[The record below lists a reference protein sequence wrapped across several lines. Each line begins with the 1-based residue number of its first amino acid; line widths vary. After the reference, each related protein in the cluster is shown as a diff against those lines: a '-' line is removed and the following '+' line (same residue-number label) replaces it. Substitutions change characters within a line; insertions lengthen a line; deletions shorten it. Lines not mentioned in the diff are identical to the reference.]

1 MINTLY
7 WNHIGVRLNCVK
19 SQDKESVKRKRAPTQ
34 WNLARVPLK
43 NKKNKNQ
50 RGCHFVRSRARDV
63 LNVVFESH
71 RSSAD
76 LLQVHTI
83 NNLDKRLR
91 TWLPT
96 ARMERYPCFSNSL

>member
-1 MINTLY
+1 MELSPCSFSK
-7 WNHIGVRLNCVK
+7 HF
-19 SQDKESVKRKRAPTQ
+19 
-34 WNLARVPLK
+34 
-43 NKKNKNQ
+43 Q
-50 RGCHFVRSRARDV
+50 RGCHFVRSIPPTCNV
-63 LNVVFESH
+63 LNVVFESR

-83 NNLDKRLR
+83 NNLDKRLG